1 MLTTAQRTKI
11 LLDIDTIAYNLG
23 ITVLSE
29 RARIENLTDFPLI
42 QTTFM
47 TEGRRQSLWASM
59 LHDYQDPI
67 SHQWESHFGHFAQ
80 ATVSISL
87 RTIDVDTIQ
96 PLAFELANALWKQV
110 VNWTFENTSKIEF
123 RGGEAPRFLPPY
135 LAVDDRTDIYT
146 CVIDIF
152 IDYEFTWKLESNP
165 IKYMVLH
172 TEVGPIGNGAALPDL
187 ISIAPGT
194 YVMSGVLSGNSSA
207 YRVSATLLPA

>member
-1 MLTTAQRTKI
+1 MLTTAQRAKI
-11 LLDIDTIAYNLG
+11 LLDIDAIASDLG
-23 ITVLSE
+23 ITLLSE

-47 TEGRRQSLWASM
+47 TEGRRQSLWSSM
-59 LHDYQDPI
+59 LHDYQDPV
-67 SHQWESHFGHFAQ
+67 SHEWESHFGHFAQ

-87 RTIDVDTIQ
+87 RTTDVDTIQ
-96 PLAFELANALWKQV
+96 PKAFAFANALWKQA

-152 IDYEFTWKLESNP
+152 IDYEFTWTLESNP
-165 IKYMVLH
+165 IKRVVLN
-172 TEVGPIGNGAALPDL
+172 TLVGPIGDGAALPEL
-187 ISIAPGT
+187 MTVAPGI
-194 YVMSGVLSGNSSA
+194 YYISGVLSGNNSA
-207 YRVSATLLPA
+207 YRVSAKLL